1 MPSSV
6 AIALDWDS
14 WWAIEQ
20 PASPT
25 TVPYLEVLFAW
36 HRALT
41 SLGVAV
47 DFVRAQA
54 DLSGY
59 RVVVAPAHF
68 VMTDEQAAN
77 LAGFA
82 EAGGTL
88 VVGFGS
94 AITDEHLRVRLGGYL
109 GEPLRAA
116 LGVWIEEFA
125 PPAAPDLR
133 AVGGGIAPPVG
144 LQGDPVGEDATGSVW
159 AEVVRVDDADTLVR
173 FRDGALD
180 GLPAVTRR
188 AHGRRQRLVR
198 RHPARAR
205 CAAAARRTECWR
217 YAGVEG
223 VPPAAANGA
232 DVEVVR
238 RGDVVFVINHGAEDA
253 EVLVDGADL
262 FTGHPSRGSVLP
274 SQGVA
279 IIGGARQARLTGGRA
294 RVVTTRARPRAP
306 APQAPVGRR
315 RERQEHRG
323 DHQRPDGCRDHGV
336 LGEPSAR
343 HAGRIA
349 EQFARAVAVAGTGFH
364 SAIVPSHAGMVS
376 ADTNTVERKP
386 IGQTSTCTAVVAP
399 GPRKRRPRKIPSRA
413 GRTGPEQQHDGE
425 GDLGGAGGGRQPMR
439 SPPTMSTARPTADSP
454 GRRARAR
461 GPPRRW
467 RSAAI
472 GSGR

>member
-1 MPSSV
+1 MPSSRALSERAGEDAVAGTRVPSTV

-25 TVPYLEVLFAW
+25 TVAYLEVLFAW

-77 LAGFA
+77 LAAFA
-82 EAGGTL
+82 GAGGTL
-88 VVGFGS
+88 VVGFGT

-109 GEPLRAA
+109 GEPLRAT

-133 AVGGGIAPPVG
+133 AVGGGITPPVG

-180 GLPAVTRR
+180 GMPAVTRR
-188 AHGRRQRLVR
+188 ASGAGSGWYVATLPEPDPLRRL
-198 RHPARAR
+198 
-205 CAAAARRTECWR
+205 AARVLAD
-217 YAGVEG
+217 AGVE

-232 DVEVVR
+232 NVEVVR
-238 RGDVVFVINHGAEDA
+238 RGEVVFVINHGAEDA
-253 EVLVDGADL
+253 EVLVDGTDL
-262 FTGHPSRGSVLP
+262 LTGHPSRGAVLP

-279 IIGGARQARLTGGRA
+279 I
-294 RVVTTRARPRAP
+294 V
-306 APQAPVGRR
+306 
-315 RERQEHRG
+315 
-323 DHQRPDGCRDHGV
+323 
-336 LGEPSAR
+336 
-343 HAGRIA
+343 
-349 EQFARAVAVAGTGFH
+349 
-364 SAIVPSHAGMVS
+364 
-376 ADTNTVERKP
+376 
-386 IGQTSTCTAVVAP
+386 
-399 GPRKRRPRKIPSRA
+399 
-413 GRTGPEQQHDGE
+413 
-425 GDLGGAGGGRQPMR
+425 GGAG
-439 SPPTMSTARPTADSP
+439 
-454 GRRARAR
+454 RR
-461 GPPRRW
+461 G
-467 RSAAI
+467 
-472 GSGR
+472 

>member
-1 MPSSV
+1 M
-6 AIALDWDS
+6 
-14 WWAIEQ
+14 
-20 PASPT
+20 
-25 TVPYLEVLFAW
+25 LFAW

-47 DFVRAQA
+47 DFVRAQS

-94 AITDEHLRVRLGGYL
+94 AITDEHLRIRLGGYL
-109 GEPLRAA
+109 GEPLRAT

-159 AEVVRVDDADTLVR
+159 AEVVRVDDAETLVR

-188 AHGRRQRLVR
+188 A
-198 RHPARAR
+198 RAE
-205 CAAAARRTECWR
+205 AAAGTSPPCPSPMRCGGSPHGCWPTPS
-217 YAGVEG
+217 VE

-232 DVEVVR
+232 NVEVVR

-253 EVLVDGADL
+253 EVLVDGTDL
-262 FTGHPSRGSVLP
+262 LTGHPSRGSVLP

-279 IIGGARQARLTGGRA
+279 IIGGT
-294 RVVTTRARPRAP
+294 
-306 APQAPVGRR
+306 GRR
-315 RERQEHRG
+315 G
-323 DHQRPDGCRDHGV
+323 
-336 LGEPSAR
+336 
-343 HAGRIA
+343 
-349 EQFARAVAVAGTGFH
+349 
-364 SAIVPSHAGMVS
+364 
-376 ADTNTVERKP
+376 
-386 IGQTSTCTAVVAP
+386 
-399 GPRKRRPRKIPSRA
+399 
-413 GRTGPEQQHDGE
+413 
-425 GDLGGAGGGRQPMR
+425 
-439 SPPTMSTARPTADSP
+439 
-454 GRRARAR
+454 
-461 GPPRRW
+461 
-467 RSAAI
+467 
-472 GSGR
+472 

>member
-47 DFVRAQA
+47 DFVRAQS

-59 RVVVAPAHF
+59 RVVVAPAHI

-82 EAGGTL
+82 EAGGSL

-94 AITDEHLRVRLGGYL
+94 AITDEHLRIRLGGYL
-109 GEPLRAA
+109 GERLRAT

-125 PPAAPDLR
+125 PPASPDLR
-133 AVGGGIAPPVG
+133 AVGGGVAPPVG
-144 LQGDPVGEDATGSVW
+144 LEGDPVGEDATGSVW

-173 FRDGALD
+173 FSEGGLD

-188 AHGRRQRLVR
+188 GTGGGSGWYVATLPEPDALRRL
-198 RHPARAR
+198 
-205 CAAAARRTECWR
+205 AARILADAE
-217 YAGVEG
+217 VD

-232 DVEVVR
+232 NVEVVH
-238 RGDVVFVINHGAEDA
+238 RGDVVFVINHGADDA
-253 EVLVDGADL
+253 EVLVEGTDL
-262 FTGHPSRGSVLP
+262 LTGHPSRGAVLP

-279 IIGGARQARLTGGRA
+279 IIGGT
-294 RVVTTRARPRAP
+294 
-306 APQAPVGRR
+306 GRR
-315 RERQEHRG
+315 G
-323 DHQRPDGCRDHGV
+323 
-336 LGEPSAR
+336 
-343 HAGRIA
+343 
-349 EQFARAVAVAGTGFH
+349 
-364 SAIVPSHAGMVS
+364 
-376 ADTNTVERKP
+376 
-386 IGQTSTCTAVVAP
+386 
-399 GPRKRRPRKIPSRA
+399 
-413 GRTGPEQQHDGE
+413 
-425 GDLGGAGGGRQPMR
+425 
-439 SPPTMSTARPTADSP
+439 
-454 GRRARAR
+454 
-461 GPPRRW
+461 
-467 RSAAI
+467 
-472 GSGR
+472 